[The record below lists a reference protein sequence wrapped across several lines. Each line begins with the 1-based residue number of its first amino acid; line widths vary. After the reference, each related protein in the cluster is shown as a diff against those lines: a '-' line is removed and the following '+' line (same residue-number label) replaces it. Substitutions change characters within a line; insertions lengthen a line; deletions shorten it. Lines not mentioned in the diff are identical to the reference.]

1 MSIATT
7 MTMQVIPVN
16 VLEEEEKRGSR
27 PVGYVKDVTSRGT
40 LRDGFVELSDA
51 EYSELEK
58 RYSSEP
64 TLAELAVNF
73 TSSVSRWAAGGF
85 PVVAEDEYQHRQ
97 TICSACEFWRTD
109 GLFAHCGKCGC
120 SRLKAWM
127 GTSKCPINKW

>member
-1 MSIATT
+1 M
-7 MTMQVIPVN
+7 
-16 VLEEEEKRGSR
+16 
-27 PVGYVKDVTSRGT
+27 
-40 LRDGFVELSDA
+40 SDA
-51 EYSELEK
+51 VHPDGRDPVASFKYWKAVVSGKAPCSEATDVLIP
-58 RYSSEP
+58 EP

-97 TICSACEFWRTD
+97 MICSACEFWRTD